1 MKLLIL
7 FCGGT
12 LVMEH
17 DRHGVLT
24 VPPREQAIK
33 NLLGIEPKLQEI
45 AEIDVEYIDNIDS
58 TNIRPD
64 HWDRMARTIE
74 KNYRQYDGFIIT
86 HGTDTMA
93 YTSSALSFVLQEIG
107 KPVVLTGSQIPGNRL
122 ETDARRNLINAVRV
136 ATENVAGVII
146 VFYEHIIWGA
156 RASKTSESKLNAFQ
170 SINWDLLGEVG
181 IQIKLHEQRY
191 LRHDRPLDIEPGFEP
206 AIAVATLF
214 PGTPSNMLAGLLD
227 SGIKGIILRG
237 YGSGNISYDQLEVL
251 WKAKAM
257 DIPVVINTQCIEGAT
272 QMHLY
277 DVGKKALDLGAIQA
291 FDMGIETCT
300 TKLMWALRHA
310 AAADTVKTIMHTS
323 YCNEINPEGKLY

>member
-1 MKLLIL
+1 
-7 FCGGT
+7 
-12 LVMEH
+12 MEH
-17 DRHGVLT
+17 DRHRVLA
-24 VPPREQAIK
+24 VPPRERAIK
-33 NLLGIEPKLQEI
+33 NLLEIEPKLHKI

-64 HWDRMARTIE
+64 HWDQMAHTIE
-74 KNYRQYDGFIIT
+74 KNYERYDGFIIT

-93 YTSSALSFVLQEIG
+93 YTSSALSFVLEDLG
-107 KPVVLTGSQIPGNRL
+107 KPVVLTGSQIPGNHL

-136 ATENVAGVII
+136 ATKNVAGVMI
-146 VFYEHIIWGA
+146 VFYEHIIWGT
-156 RASKTSESKLNAFQ
+156 RASKISESRLNAFQ

-181 IQIKLHEQRY
+181 IEIKLHEERH
-191 LRHDRPLDIEPGFEP
+191 LRHNRPLVIKPGFEP
-206 AIAVATLF
+206 AIAVTTLV
-214 PGTPSNMLAGLLD
+214 PGTPSNMLTGLLN

-251 WKAKAM
+251 RKAQAM
-257 DIPVVINTQCIEGAT
+257 DIPVVINTQCMEGAT

-300 TKLMWALRHA
+300 TKLMWALKHA
-310 AAADTVKTIMHTS
+310 ETADTIKTIMHTT